1 MTDIRSRNP
10 GPRNLLAA
18 AVGCVFLLGLVPDAN
33 AQLAKKRNERYNQD
47 KQEQSAQ
54 DQEDEV
60 AKYPQATRGEP
71 DGEVSRGMRKS
82 LNAMIKAFNADE
94 FAEARTLSAEILADA
109 DASAY
114 DKAVAAQIGAHAAY
128 DVDDLPAAMAL
139 LQQSIDLDVLDNND
153 HYGAML
159 MLAQMQ
165 IQEGQEA
172 QGLATLERF
181 LAETKSTDPQ
191 HLILKGNTLY
201 NLERWEEAAVATK
214 AAIEASPDP
223 DPSWTQLLMGIYLE
237 LDRPEEATRIAEQL
251 AARDTSNK
259 QAQIN
264 LASIYLQ
271 NDQFERAA
279 AVLEKIRASG
289 ELSTP
294 DEYRQLYATYLNME
308 GRESEAIAVIE
319 DGLAKGILQPNYEA
333 YVALAQSYYF
343 SKQDAKAIDA
353 YKKAAPLDE
362 DGETYLN
369 LARVLWQADRI
380 AEAKQAA
387 QQALDKGLDDPEDA
401 RRILALP

>member
-18 AVGCVFLLGLVPDAN
+18 AVGAVFLLGLVPDAD
-33 AQLAKKRNERYNQD
+33 AQLAKKRNERYNQE
-47 KQEQSAQ
+47 KQEQRS
-54 DQEDEV
+54 EDKEDAV
-60 AKYPQATRGEP
+60 AKFPQATRGEP
-71 DGEVSRGMRKS
+71 DGEGSKGMRKS
-82 LNAMIKAFNADE
+82 LNAMITAFNSDE
-94 FAEARTLSAEILADA
+94 FAEARAMSAEILADA
-109 DASAY
+109 DATAY
-114 DKAVAAQIGAHAAY
+114 DKALAAQIGAHAAY
-128 DVDDLPAAMAL
+128 DMDDLPAAMAL
-139 LQQSIDLDVLDNND
+139 LQQSIDFDALDNND

-181 LAETKSTDPQ
+181 LVETKSADPQ

-214 AAIEASPDP
+214 AAIDASADA

-237 LDRPEEATRIAEQL
+237 LDRPEEATRIAEEL
-251 AARDTSNK
+251 AARDPSNK

-264 LASIYLQ
+264 LASIFLQ
-271 NDQFERAA
+271 NDQLDRAA
-279 AVLEKIRASG
+279 AVLEKIRTSG
-289 ELSTP
+289 QLSTP
-294 DEYRQLYATYLNME
+294 EEYRQLYATYLNME

-319 DGLAKGILQPNYEA
+319 EGLAKGILQPSHEA

-343 SKQDAKAIDA
+343 SKQDQKAIDA
-353 YKKAAPLDE
+353 YQKAAPLDE

-380 AEAKQAA
+380 GEAKQAA
-387 QQALDKGLDDPEDA
+387 QQALDKGLKDPEDA

>member
-54 DQEDEV
+54 DQEEEV

-214 AAIEASPDP
+214 AAIEASPDA